1 MLAIFIYLNGDNM
14 KIGII
19 TRTSIIDDKK
29 FDIVVDN
36 IYRKLKQFNV
46 SVVGIIL
53 DSNYKNVID
62 ECDGII
68 FQGGSVFEEYDMEA
82 LKYIYE
88 KDIPTLGICLGM
100 QLMGVFLD
108 GTLEEIDGHLNTE
121 HDVIINRHSKIYDNN
136 TIVKVNSRHKYVL
149 KDTNAQIVGRD
160 MYGNIEAIED
170 KNKKFFV
177 GVQWHPE
184 DIDDKVFS
192 CFIKNIG
199 EEDV

>member
-1 MLAIFIYLNGDNM
+1 
-14 KIGII
+14 
-19 TRTSIIDDKK
+19 
-29 FDIVVDN
+29 
-36 IYRKLKQFNV
+36 
-46 SVVGIIL
+46 
-53 DSNYKNVID
+53 
-62 ECDGII
+62 
-68 FQGGSVFEEYDMEA
+68 MEA

-136 TIVKVNSRHKYVL
+136 TIVKVNSRHKYIL
-149 KDTNAQIVGRD
+149 KDTKAQIVGRD